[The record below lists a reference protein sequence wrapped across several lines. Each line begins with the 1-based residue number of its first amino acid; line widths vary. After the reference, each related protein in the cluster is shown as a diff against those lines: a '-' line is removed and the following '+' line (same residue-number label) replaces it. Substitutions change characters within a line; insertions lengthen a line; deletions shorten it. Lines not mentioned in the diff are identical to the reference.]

1 MCKETKLRKR
11 ILWWLFGTD
20 DIDQYMYILRDS
32 KRYVE
37 EHLKTLHEYVKE
49 IEDHKESLHIIL
61 KLIKICENHGIDVD
75 EEIKHIALED

>member
-20 DIDQYMYILRDS
+20 DIDAHIHLLTDS

-37 EHLKTLHEYVKE
+37 EHLKTLHEYQKE
-49 IEDHKESLHIIL
+49 IKSHKESLAIML
-61 KLIKICENHGIDVD
+61 KLIKICKNHGIDVD
-75 EEIKHIALED
+75 EEIKHVTLED